1 MSSYAAIASLPAPVS
16 TVVTSETKNSSA
28 SAGNPIQKEI
38 IAWLLAMKDIQATA
52 ALKTAI
58 AAIRSDLESPPTR
71 PRTQAPG
78 HFTGA
83 SRNFGAS
90 PSGGG
95 GGAGGGGGW
104 RNNSFQTGEKHFTN
118 RSEGSFNSP
127 PPPKKPSAP
136 YRPGVR
142 YKSCFVNN
150 DSIDNKILNTVIGNK
165 LNSFTAKTYNDTRDF
180 IYQIIDSGETEFTKD
195 FIEKVFKKAATEELY
210 CSLFAKLIAEIA
222 GRYPVMYSEMNRY
235 HSEFLKVFDDVHEG
249 TGEEDYAKLVKQK
262 QYRLGYGQFISDL
275 ASNNALGK
283 EQLLTMVSKVIEKI
297 TSLSSEKDKENT
309 VEEFIDC
316 LVRLT
321 KSLREKT
328 PKFFVSVQEELKAR
342 IISITTDIIATKAQR
357 PSLST
362 KGRFGL
368 MDLNDFTKDNI

>member
-16 TVVTSETKNSSA
+16 TVVTAETKNSSA
-28 SAGNPIQKEI
+28 NAENPIQKEV
-38 IAWLLAMKDIQATA
+38 IAWLLAMKQVEATA
-52 ALKTAI
+52 ALKSAV
-58 AAIRSDLESPPTR
+58 AAIRSDLESPPVR
-71 PRTQAPG
+71 PRTQAPPLSNFG
-78 HFTGA
+78 GP
-83 SRNFGAS
+83 SRNFGSSA
-90 PSGGG
+90 
-95 GGAGGGGGW
+95 AGGGGGW

-118 RSEGSFNSP
+118 RSESSMHS
-127 PPPKKPSAP
+127 KKPAPAPTP
-136 YRPGVR
+136 YRPAAR

-150 DSIDNKILNTVIGNK
+150 DNINSKILNTVIGNK

-222 GRYPVMYSEMNRY
+222 VRYPIMYTEMNRY
-235 HSEFLKVFDDVHEG
+235 HGEFLKVFDDVHEG
-249 TGEEDYAKLVKQK
+249 GEEDYAKLLKQK

-283 EQLLTMVSKVIEKI
+283 EQLLTMVSKVIDKI
-297 TSLSSEKDKENT
+297 TALSLEKDKENT

-328 PKFFVSVQEELKAR
+328 PKFFVSVQEELKTR

-362 KGRFGL
+362 KARFGL